1 MNLERILCP
10 LELPL
15 ASEGIGAEALVKSPM
30 GGVFY
35 RQNCASFWGF
45 KGLGKLKQPRLCRR
59 MNNKPILLY

>member
-45 KGLGKLKQPRLCRR
+45 KGLGKAQAA
-59 MNNKPILLY
+59 